1 MPYLQSDTIEAVSYD
16 EAAHLLKIKF
26 RADGHV
32 AIYEDVPQD
41 IYDSLI
47 FADSISEFFQSHIAG
62 HYRVRGES
70 LGGRMAAACSSS
82 LAASVSR
89 SRATFNNRVR

>member
-16 EAAHLLKIKF
+16 EKVHLLKIKF

-32 AIYEDVPQD
+32 IVYEKVPQE

-47 FADSISEFFQSHIAG
+47 FADSITEFFETYIAG
-62 HYRVRGES
+62 NYRVRDES
-70 LGGRMAAACSSS
+70 LHGRMAAGWSSS
-82 LAASVSR
+82 LAASDSR
-89 SRATFNNRVR
+89 SCATFNSRAR

>member
-16 EAAHLLKIKF
+16 EPAHLLKVRF

-32 AIYEDVPQD
+32 MAYEDVPQE

-47 FADSISEFFQSHIAG
+47 FADSISEFFETHIAG
-62 HYRVRGES
+62 IYRGRNES
-70 LGGRMAAACSSS
+70 MDGRMAAGWHNQ
-82 LAASVSR
+82 AASPSKPP
-89 SRATFNNRVR
+89 AAFNNRAR

>member
-1 MPYLQSDTIEAVSYD
+1 MPYLQSDTIEAASYD

-32 AIYEDVPQD
+32 AVYEDVPQD

-47 FADSISEFFQSHIAG
+47 FADSISEFFYSHIAG

-70 LGGRMAAACSSS
+70 PGGRMAAASSS

-89 SRATFNNRVR
+89 SRATFNSRVR

>member
-16 EAAHLLKIKF
+16 EPAHILKIKF

-32 AIYEDVPQD
+32 MVYEGVPQE

-47 FADSISEFFQSHIAG
+47 FADSISEFFETHIAG
-62 HYRVRGES
+62 IYRGRNES
-70 LGGRMAAACSSS
+70 LDGRMAAEWPSS
-82 LAASVSR
+82 LAASPSR

>member
-16 EAAHLLKIKF
+16 ETAHLLKIRF

-32 AIYEDVPQD
+32 MIYEDVPQE

-47 FADSISEFFQSHIAG
+47 FADSITGFFETHIAG
-62 HYRVRGES
+62 IYRERNQLPDS
-70 LGGRMAAACSSS
+70 RRAAEWPTKPTSFC
-82 LAASVSR
+82 R
-89 SRATFNNRVR
+89 SPSALNRAR